1 MFGSF
6 KLVESGIFKFNLVV
20 AMMIFSI
27 TFMVLLSDKMVLH
40 RIYLQFLICNNNLDR
55 IFMLNSTLLFYYLL
69 TYIRYLSSYIEGRYY
84 YYTIIIFG
92 GGGVILKRRHSSN
105 SIKQDLNVTSS
116 QRLLSFGTRHY
127 PIAAVVMAGLFFTSI
142 LAARRPTKILFR
154 KYCSELHTVETSTA

>member
-1 MFGSF
+1 M
-6 KLVESGIFKFNLVV
+6 
-20 AMMIFSI
+20 
-27 TFMVLLSDKMVLH
+27 
-40 RIYLQFLICNNNLDR
+40 
-55 IFMLNSTLLFYYLL
+55 
-69 TYIRYLSSYIEGRYY
+69 
-84 YYTIIIFG
+84 
-92 GGGVILKRRHSSN
+92 ILKRRHGN